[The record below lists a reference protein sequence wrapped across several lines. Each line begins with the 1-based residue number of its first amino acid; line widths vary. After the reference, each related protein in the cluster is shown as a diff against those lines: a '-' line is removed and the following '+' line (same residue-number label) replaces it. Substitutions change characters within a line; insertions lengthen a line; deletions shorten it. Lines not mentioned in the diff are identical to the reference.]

1 MNRIPFDP
9 KELEPIGFNPGFGP
23 NMKPTP
29 IFNTPITPKEN
40 HMLLLSKELP
50 LWMPG
55 SGDTQMI
62 TPMCPDNIAR
72 GFVFE
77 AAKLDLKNAGGPDM
91 FGVEWEYIPTVGG
104 SMVRPGEP
112 KVKDLN
118 HWEDYITFPKV
129 EDLMDWEAM
138 GKRNKESY
146 IKPGRTL
153 VVTILTGFFERLIS
167 FVDFEDAAFALI
179 DEDQQEAVHRLFDRL
194 ATFYDEYMCY
204 YKKYLDCDVI
214 NFHDDWGSQRA
225 PFFSLATVREMIV
238 PYLKRVVDS
247 AHKYGMKLDLH
258 SCGKNEMLVPAMI
271 DAGVD
276 SWSGQ
281 PMNDFEMLYEKYGE
295 QIVLGMPITGIRE
308 DMSEEELR
316 EVIETFVRKH
326 PHAMGNLRFAPE
338 RAPYILYE
346 VSRKVYCG

>member
-40 HMLLLSKELP
+40 HMLLLSKALP

-129 EDLMDWEAM
+129 EDLMD
-138 GKRNKESY
+138 
-146 IKPGRTL
+146 
-153 VVTILTGFFERLIS
+153 
-167 FVDFEDAAFALI
+167 
-179 DEDQQEAVHRLFDRL
+179 
-194 ATFYDEYMCY
+194 
-204 YKKYLDCDVI
+204 
-214 NFHDDWGSQRA
+214 
-225 PFFSLATVREMIV
+225 
-238 PYLKRVVDS
+238 
-247 AHKYGMKLDLH
+247 
-258 SCGKNEMLVPAMI
+258 
-271 DAGVD
+271 
-276 SWSGQ
+276 
-281 PMNDFEMLYEKYGE
+281 
-295 QIVLGMPITGIRE
+295 
-308 DMSEEELR
+308 
-316 EVIETFVRKH
+316 
-326 PHAMGNLRFAPE
+326 
-338 RAPYILYE
+338 
-346 VSRKVYCG
+346 